1 MTAMKKFIMVFSALL
16 TLVLCAAVAGKI
28 RDRQAQKKVIWK
40 NFIKYKDF
48 NGTPENTVIFYGG
61 FHGTG
66 NDFLFRQVDP
76 ECDPDTQALGDEE
89 YFVSKP
95 VRLGTRYVLEYWY
108 WTDGTETTEGSSLA
122 RDYDERTSPLVI
134 DIPFEPGFYY
144 FGYYDGRAS
153 IVNGE
158 LMEWDSHPSA
168 EMKPAALREV
178 LKRYA
183 GTSWAPLI
191 KEELKV
197 AEAEAKQHKAERK
210 ARRKADRKKK

>member
-1 MTAMKKFIMVFSALL
+1 MTLALC
-16 TLVLCAAVAGKI
+16 VAVAGKV
-28 RDRQAQKKVIWK
+28 RDRQAQSRVVWK
-40 NFIKYKDF
+40 NHIKYKNF

-61 FHGTG
+61 FHGTS

-76 ECDPDTQALGDEE
+76 ECAPDTQALGEKE

-95 VRLGTRYVLEYWY
+95 VRLGTRYALEYWY
-108 WTDGTETTEGSSLA
+108 WTDSTETTEGSSLD
-122 RDYDERTSPLVI
+122 RSYDEKNSPLVI

-158 LMEWDSHPSA
+158 LTEWDSHPSI

-178 LKRYA
+178 LRCYV
-183 GTSWAPLI
+183 GTEWAPLI
-191 KEELKV
+191 REELKK

-210 ARRKADRKKK
+210 AKRKAERKNK